1 MRTYSHFLS
10 LLVLIALWSIF
21 YSGVKYFFWGVFAD
35 SGFHP
40 TLEMIAG
47 YILLGSSLAYVI
59 GGPIYARFREKNI
72 LACSV
77 FFGLMMLVLGF
88 FL

>member
-21 YSGVKYFFWGVFAD
+21 YSGVKYFFWGVFSDA
-35 SGFHP
+35 SFHP

-72 LACSV
+72 LACSI
-77 FFGLMMLVLGF
+77 FF
-88 FL
+88 